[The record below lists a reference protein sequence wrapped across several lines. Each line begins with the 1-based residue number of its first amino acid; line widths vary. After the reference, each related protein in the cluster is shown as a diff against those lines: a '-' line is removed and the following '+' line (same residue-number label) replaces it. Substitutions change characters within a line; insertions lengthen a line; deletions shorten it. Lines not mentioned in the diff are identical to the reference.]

1 MPCLAQWLFA
11 SGVVSGGYIAAQ
23 GRCRGRNG
31 RVHVTRDES
40 GRIWVG
46 GNTRTQV
53 EGRLHGIGT
62 A

>member
-1 MPCLAQWLFA
+1 LFA

-31 RVHVTRDES
+31 RVHITHDES

-53 EGRLHGIGT
+53 EGRLQGIGT